1 MQARRAESEGKEVFI
16 ALVFLL
22 RAWLTF
28 FSSMCLRVLSSFFLL
43 HAEAR
48 GTMSL
53 VETVPHGI
61 CGRSQRRAGDRFRR
75 RGDGKILRLCVT
87 RVLRRSSLALAEKR
101 SYLRIAL
108 LFIGLELE
116 TIFACI
122 LPMLYFS
129 SVLILFLLIFLFI
142 CFFGVCGHL
151 RAYAC

>member
-1 MQARRAESEGKEVFI
+1 MAHIFFVDVPACAVIFFSFARRGEGHNEPRGDGFR
-16 ALVFLL
+16 LVVHSRYFHQL
-22 RAWLTF
+22 
-28 FSSMCLRVLSSFFLL
+28 
-43 HAEAR
+43 
-48 GTMSL
+48 
-53 VETVPHGI
+53 PHGI